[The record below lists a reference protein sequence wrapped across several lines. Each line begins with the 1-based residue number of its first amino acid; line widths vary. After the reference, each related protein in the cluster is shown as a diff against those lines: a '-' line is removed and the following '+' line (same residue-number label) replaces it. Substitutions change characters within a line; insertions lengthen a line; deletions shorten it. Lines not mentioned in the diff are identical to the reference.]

1 GWHVMPGTYPAG
13 SEWLGSEATQAPDTQ
28 DGPTPIH
35 PDWAQRVGAAPEQ
48 VADWWNGGA
57 YSLLVATGTQLDA
70 IEVGDEIGRRTAA
83 VLRSNGLPV
92 PIAAT
97 PRGRWLFLTAAGQ
110 SLSAELAAHQDVV
123 LHGAGSW

>member
-1 GWHVMPGTYPAG
+1 
-13 SEWLGSEATQAPDTQ
+13 
-28 DGPTPIH
+28 
-35 PDWAQRVGAAPEQ
+35 
-48 VADWWNGGA
+48 
-57 YSLLVATGTQLDA
+57 
-70 IEVGDEIGRRTAA
+70 IGRRTAA

-123 LHGAGSW
+123 LHGAGSWIPLPPSAFLHGIVHWRVRPEVCGWDLPASRIVQDALLRTVPENAGYSSLLAA